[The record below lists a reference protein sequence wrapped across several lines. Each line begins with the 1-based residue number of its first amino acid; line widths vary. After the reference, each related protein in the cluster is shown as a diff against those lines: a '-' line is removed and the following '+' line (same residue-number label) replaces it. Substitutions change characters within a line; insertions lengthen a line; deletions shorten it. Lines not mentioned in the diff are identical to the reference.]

1 MTLLAVDGLRLRFG
15 GIIALDGVGFTVAE
29 GEIRG
34 LIGPN
39 GAGKTSLFNCLS
51 RIYRPDEG
59 SITFAGRDL
68 LALGPHRIAAAGIG
82 RTFQNLAL
90 FPNMTVRQNVMVGA
104 HATAHCG
111 FLRGAFRPRAVRLEE
126 AEMAA
131 RADELLEFVRLSHLA
146 DTAVGALPFGFQ
158 KRVETARALACR
170 PRLLLLDEPAAGLNH
185 DELGEFEALVRQI
198 RDRLGV
204 AVLLIEHH
212 LKLVM
217 ALCDRIVA
225 LDFGARIAEG
235 TPDEIRR
242 DPAVIKAYLG
252 AAA

>member
-1 MTLLAVDGLRLRFG
+1 VTLLAVDGLRLRFG

-111 FLRGAFRPRAVRLEE
+111 FLRGALRPRAVRLEE

-131 RADELLEFVRLSHLA
+131 RADELLDFVRLAHLA
-146 DTAVGALPFGFQ
+146 DTPVGALPFGFQ